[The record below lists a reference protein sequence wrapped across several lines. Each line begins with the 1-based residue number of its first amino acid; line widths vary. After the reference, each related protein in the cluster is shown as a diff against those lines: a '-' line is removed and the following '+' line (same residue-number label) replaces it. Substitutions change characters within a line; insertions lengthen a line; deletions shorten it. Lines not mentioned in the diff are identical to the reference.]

1 MNMNSPQM
9 RVLLTLILMS
19 FNAVFTA
26 QAQSKPKDSKI
37 INYTTYALVSNY
49 ASNQNKNIS
58 IRLIVS
64 NDNSKIYY
72 AVVKPTR
79 NYPKLMSDRD
89 PFFYFEYSDTLS
101 TTLHKVVQKY
111 REWHKIAIEHQ
122 TAELVKDIDI
132 EVPLKYMSMRNYTNK
147 NFKWSDPS
155 KKKFSFVMRDLNAGP
170 NLCLTEEI
178 KAVDIDQITYLILSD
193 EDLENIAN
201 LMDHDTIMKK
211 LKTESVDVLFK

>member
-1 MNMNSPQM
+1 MNNKSS
-9 RVLLTLILMS
+9 RVLLILVS
-19 FNAVFTA
+19 VLFISVLNA
-26 QAQSKPKDSKI
+26 QAQSKPQDSKI
-37 INYTTYALVSNY
+37 ISYTTYALVSNY

-64 NDNSKIYY
+64 NDSSKIYY

-101 TTLHKVVQKY
+101 TTLHKVVQKF

-122 TAELVKDIDI
+122 NAELVKDIDI

-155 KKKFSFVMRDLNAGP
+155 NKKFSFVMRDLNAGP
-170 NLCLTEEI
+170 NLCLTEKI
-178 KAVDIDQITYLILSD
+178 KAADIDQLTYLILSD

-201 LMDHDTIMKK
+201 LMDYNTIMKK